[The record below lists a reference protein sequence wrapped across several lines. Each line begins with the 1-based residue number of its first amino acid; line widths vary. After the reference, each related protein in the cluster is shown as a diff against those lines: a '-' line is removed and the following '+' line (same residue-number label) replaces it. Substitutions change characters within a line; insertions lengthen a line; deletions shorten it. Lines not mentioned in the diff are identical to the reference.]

1 MNNELVNNTYLA
13 LELTKVYMK
22 AIPKNTIMTQDKISN
37 IYNDFLEDLT
47 NTTELIEKTT
57 NMQQEINVLKSQ
69 NEELSQILREEKGE
83 IVLPIINLLNQGKS
97 DMEPYLYK
105 ALIDACN
112 IIKKG

>member
-13 LELTKVYMK
+13 LELTKLYISV
-22 AIPKNTIMTQDKISN
+22 IPKTTIINRDTVSN
-37 IYNDFLEDLT
+37 IYNKFLEDLT

-57 NMQQEINVLKSQ
+57 TMQQEINVLKSQ
-69 NEELSQILREEKGE
+69 NDELSNKLKEEKGE
-83 IVLPIINLLNQGKS
+83 MVLPIINLLNQGKS

>member
-13 LELTKVYMK
+13 LELTKEYIKV
-22 AIPKNTIMTQDKISN
+22 IPKNVLITRDKVSN
-37 IYNDFLEDLT
+37 IYNEFLKDLT
-47 NTTELIEKTT
+47 NITELVEKTIA
-57 NMQQEINVLKSQ
+57 MQQEINVLKSQ
-69 NEELSQILREEKGE
+69 NEELSNKLKEEKGE
-83 IVLPIINLLNQGKS
+83 MVSPIINLLNQGKS

>member
-22 AIPKNTIMTQDKISN
+22 VIPKNTIITQDKISN

-47 NTTELIEKTT
+47 NTTELIEKTK

-69 NEELSQILREEKGE
+69 NEELSRILREEKGK
-83 IVLPIINLLNQGKS
+83 ILSPIINLLNQGKS

-105 ALIDACN
+105 ALIDACD